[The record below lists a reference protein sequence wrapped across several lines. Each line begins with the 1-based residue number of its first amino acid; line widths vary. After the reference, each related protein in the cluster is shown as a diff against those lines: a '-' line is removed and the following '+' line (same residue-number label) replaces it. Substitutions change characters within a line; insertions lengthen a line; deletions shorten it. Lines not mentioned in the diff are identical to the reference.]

1 MSLSCRKDIEYF
13 PILQNKKHVLMSSM
27 PKKLEAF
34 NAFPCGIKKKIVAL
48 Q

>member
-1 MSLSCRKDIEYF
+1 
-13 PILQNKKHVLMSSM
+13 M

>member
-1 MSLSCRKDIEYF
+1 
-13 PILQNKKHVLMSSM
+13 M

-34 NAFPCGIKKKIVAL
+34 NAFPCGIRKKIVAL